1 MDKSYPTLIKLSLT
15 CHKQTHFYPNLI
27 FTQKA
32 QKDGMVVYSISPNVR
47 LEKQEKHSS
56 LLNKN
61 AVWQKAIVA
70 PETSL
75 RRCD

>member
-1 MDKSYPTLIKLSLT
+1 MDKWYQTLSLT
-15 CHKQTHFYPNLI
+15 CHTQTHFYPYLI

-32 QKDGMVVYSISPNVR
+32 QKDDTVVYSISPNVILVR
-47 LEKQEKHSS
+47 QEKHSS

-61 AVWQKAIVA
+61 VVWQKAIVA